1 MYKFERDVVLFDVAD
16 GAKDISKFFV
26 KRGISSSSSFDWQLL
41 LLWTEGERGFLI
53 EIEPDI

>member
-41 LLWTEGERGFLI
+41 LL
-53 EIEPDI
+53 